1 LWKKTKGASKSTD
14 RFEGVGEFYSYWA
27 EFTSQRSFAWADKW
41 NLNDAENR
49 QVRRAMDGINKG
61 ERKEKKKEYSDA
73 VRKLVTWIKKRDP
86 RYVAFT
92 LLQAKE
98 ETARRQALEER
109 KAAEEEKK
117 AARREAARIEEERR
131 WAEREQERIDAGE
144 ELTESEEEEVEV
156 FFCEPCGKK
165 FKSKNAFESHL
176 RSKKH
181 KEMIKKIQKQMLEED
196 KAAGGLAKK

>member
-1 LWKKTKGASKSTD
+1 MSSMEEGGACCG
-14 RFEGVGEFYSYWA
+14 RHEF
-27 EFTSQRSFAWADKW
+27 
-41 NLNDAENR
+41 
-49 QVRRAMDGINKG
+49 RA
-61 ERKEKKKEYSDA
+61 A
-73 VRKLVTWIKKRDP
+73 
-86 RYVAFT
+86 
-92 LLQAKE
+92 
-98 ETARRQALEER
+98 
-109 KAAEEEKK
+109 KAAKK